1 MLDRI
6 PQNSC
11 FEVFVLRI
19 TADKKE
25 FFMIDMHVHLEYADY
40 TFDWIDKFVERAVA
54 MNIDTLCLVEHTH
67 QFRDFAPM
75 YRDAVNYSKFQ
86 HDWYYKKK
94 LRNLSEYTEFITTV
108 RKREY
113 PIKLLF
119 GLEVCYFENMEDLIY
134 DRINSYNFDHI
145 IGSVHWLDGF
155 GFDLNRDQWN
165 GIDVDDAYRR
175 HFEIMEKLI
184 ESELFETVAHPD
196 SIKLF
201 GHIPSYDMKPTYNR
215 IAQLMKRHGTSA
227 EQNGGA
233 HLKDNRIE
241 LGMAPDFLKSVKEN
255 HVNIITCSDAHRPE
269 HVGVNIAELT
279 ATL

>member
-1 MLDRI
+1 
-6 PQNSC
+6 
-11 FEVFVLRI
+11 
-19 TADKKE
+19 
-25 FFMIDMHVHLEYADY
+25 MIDMHVHLEYADY

-108 RKREY
+108 RKREN

-155 GFDLNRDQWN
+155 GFDL
-165 GIDVDDAYRR
+165 
-175 HFEIMEKLI
+175 K
-184 ESELFETVAHPD
+184 SCTTVC
-196 SIKLF
+196 F
-201 GHIPSYDMKPTYNR
+201 GHVFSLDLFQR
-215 IAQLMKRHGTSA
+215 CLMLGDSGFPFCFGTFYS
-227 EQNGGA
+227 GFF
-233 HLKDNRIE
+233 K
-241 LGMAPDFLKSVKEN
+241 MF
-255 HVNIITCSDAHRPE
+255 
-269 HVGVNIAELT
+269 
-279 ATL
+279 